1 MKRSILAST
10 LSMDNN
16 HEGIASLSSKRRRL
30 NISSRWLVTDLPE
43 MPYLYL
49 KEKTS
54 VVVLNDSPQLIANRI
69 VDCAKALDCIGEYSS
84 SKVSK
89 LNRKNELSAL

>member
-16 HEGIASLSSKRRRL
+16 QEGVSLLSSKRRRL
-30 NISSRWLVTDLPE
+30 NIGSSWMVKELPE

-54 VVVLNDSPQLIANRI
+54 VVVLNDSPQHIANRI
-69 VDCAKALDCIGEYSS
+69 VESAKAMNCIGEYNSS
-84 SKVSK
+84 TVSP
-89 LNRKNELSAL
+89 LNR